1 MAHVEHASK
10 HVTSRGKSREKH
22 DRILGAAMSVF
33 LERGFEGASL
43 DQIAIAA
50 NVSKQTIYNHFGDKA
65 SLFRAICL
73 SLTEQVTAQLIPTA
87 PPHQDVKAR
96 LARVGRVYLDL
107 VLRTDALALHR
118 IIIGE
123 VTRFPD
129 LGPVIYAEGAA
140 RATAALAAWLAA
152 QPELALDDAEEAAE
166 NFFSLIKGNRQIR
179 ALLGAAARHDE
190 PSRARVVSQAVE
202 MFLRAYGKQA

>member
-1 MAHVEHASK
+1 MVHVDEANK

-22 DRILGAAMSVF
+22 DRILGAAMAVF

-73 SLTEQVTAQLIPTA
+73 SLTEQVTAQLIPSA
-87 PPHQDVKAR
+87 RPHQDVKAG

-118 IIIGE
+118 IIISE
-123 VTRFPD
+123 VARFPD
-129 LGPVIYAEGAA
+129 LGPAIYAEGAA

-152 QPELALDDAEEAAE
+152 QGELVIDDAEAAAE
-166 NFFSLIKGNRQIR
+166 NFFALLKGNRQIR
-179 ALLGAAARHDE
+179 ALLGVPCEDDE
-190 PSRARVVSQAVE
+190 PSRASVVNQAVE
-202 MFLRAYGKQA
+202 MFLRAYAKPA